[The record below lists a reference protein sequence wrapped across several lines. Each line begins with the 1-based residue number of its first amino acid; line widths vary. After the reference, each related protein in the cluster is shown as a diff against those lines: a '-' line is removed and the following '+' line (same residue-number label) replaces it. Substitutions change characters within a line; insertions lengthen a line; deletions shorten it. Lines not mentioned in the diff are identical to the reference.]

1 MGDRENKRETE
12 RSKGGENAERGK
24 EERDSER
31 DSERERERWLGN
43 MKHLQ
48 QTNHHQKSR
57 TSFDSGVIHS

>member
-31 DSERERERWLGN
+31 ERERWLSN

-57 TSFDSGVIHS
+57 QNLL